1 MAQNSE
7 RLSWSFEEVDEKL
20 HAIMKEIFA
29 NGYKHT
35 LKYGKNVYDLKT
47 GSDIAGFE
55 KVAEAMLAQGI

>member
-1 MAQNSE
+1 M
-7 RLSWSFEEVDEKL
+7 DEKL